1 METGSLPGVD
11 TLEPK
16 EEDVK
21 AALAAMDIGDDGSTK
36 LNYFIQNYRA
46 NDFAFY
52 GDYAL
57 HRAKEP
63 LAGPRQIIVTK

>member
-1 METGSLPGVD
+1 MEPTD
-11 TLEPK
+11 
-16 EEDVK
+16 EDVQT
-21 AALAAMDIGDDGSTK
+21 ALGAMDINEDGSTN
-36 LNYFIQNYRA
+36 LSYFIQTYRA

-63 LAGPRQIIVTK
+63 LAGPRQLIVTK